1 MPVYATLFLIVTLSS
16 IGLPGLNGQQIV
28 LNAAPVPEPA
38 TWALM
43 ACGVA
48 VLLDRPAERALLSG
62 LRLYDDA
69 QYPEAEKVL
78 SEALH
83 LKLSSPRDRAIA
95 HKTLAFIYCTTERAV
110 ECEAAFRSA
119 KQADPQF
126 ALSKAE
132 AGHPVWGPVYAK
144 SRH

>member
-1 MPVYATLFLIVTLSS
+1 MTHTPAPLARARH
-16 IGLPGLNGQQIV
+16 GLHSLLALVALV
-28 LNAAPVPEPA
+28 LAACVAPPPA
-38 TWALM
+38 T
-43 ACGVA
+43 GVA
-48 VLLDRPAERALLSG
+48 ELLDRPAERALLSG

-95 HKTLAFIYCTTERAV
+95 HKTLAFIYCTTERAS

>member
-1 MPVYATLFLIVTLSS
+1 MTLTPSFHPRPGLRALFVTL
-16 IGLPGLNGQQIV
+16 
-28 LNAAPVPEPA
+28 AAHLLVGCVSPPPA
-38 TWALM
+38 T
-43 ACGVA
+43 GVA
-48 VLLDRPAERALLSG
+48 EVMDRPAERSLLSG

-69 QYPEAEKVL
+69 LYPEAEKAL
-78 SEALH
+78 NEALR
-83 LKLSSPRDRAIA
+83 LKLASPRDRATA
-95 HKTLAFIYCTTERAV
+95 HKTLAFIYCTTERTT

>member
-1 MPVYATLFLIVTLSS
+1 MTHTPASFTHTRHGLRVLIALVAL
-16 IGLPGLNGQQIV
+16 V
-28 LNAAPVPEPA
+28 LV
-38 TWALM
+38 
-43 ACGVA
+43 ACASPPPPTGVA
-48 VLLDRPAERALLSG
+48 ELLDRPAERALLSG

-69 QYPEAEKVL
+69 QYPEAEKAL
-78 SEALH
+78 SEALR
-83 LKLSSPRDRAIA
+83 LKLASPRDRAIA
-95 HKTLAFIYCTTERAV
+95 HKTLAFIYCTTERAA
-110 ECEAAFRSA
+110 ECETAFRSA